1 VIDTASPELFADFV
15 GRCEPEV
22 SDGDMETAIEAENI
36 LRFEIAMINTQ
47 RVTVLH
53 CIEQLEKDPF
63 DKIIVPE
70 VAAVVKDL

>member
-1 VIDTASPELFADFV
+1 MIDTASPELLADFV
-15 GRCEPEV
+15 GRCEAEI
-22 SDGDMETAIEAENI
+22 SDGDMETTVEAENI

-63 DKIIVPE
+63 DEIVVPE